1 MTHNFYCIVCGIV
14 AIAEQQQLHC
24 LRQCTIPN
32 ITRVTTLGQDDSWV
46 QNFRSQLIY
55 ICCCYVDNDDNDNSH
70 LSTSLE

>member
-24 LRQCTIPN
+24 YRQCTIPN
-32 ITRVTTLGQDDSWV
+32 ITSVTTFGQGDSWV
-46 QNFRSQLIY
+46 QNLSTSVA
-55 ICCCYVDNDDNDNSH
+55 VDNDNNDISH